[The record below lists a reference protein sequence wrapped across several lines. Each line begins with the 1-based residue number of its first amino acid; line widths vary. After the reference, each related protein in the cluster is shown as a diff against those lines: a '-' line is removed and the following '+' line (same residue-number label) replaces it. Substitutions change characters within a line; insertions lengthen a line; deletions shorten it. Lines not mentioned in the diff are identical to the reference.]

1 MRTWASWI
9 LLYFFWSG
17 KHKIQYP
24 KPSIAESLQVQQ
36 ILLPSL
42 HHVDIDYSD
51 YTRTTQGQ
59 PGTAWDNLSS
69 KAWPPPCPL
78 RAWAIE
84 ACDCF
89 LWNLAINRSQ
99 SISITLVNS
108 CWTHVE
114 LILKSC
120 YKVHCHAFY
129 TTVFQLLSCFL
140 LNFPVTSSLIS
151 SWKELEQLISW
162 SKCTTLTPLVS
173 EAFNLDSVRV
183 YLSCCRLGQAARFF
197 TIAFLQRA
205 KRVW

>member
-108 CWTHVE
+108 SWTHVE
-114 LILKSC
+114 LMLNSCWTHTKVMLQSSLPCLLHDSFSIVVMLPSQLSCDKFTHFILKGAWTA
-120 YKVHCHAFY
+120 Y
-129 TTVFQLLSCFL
+129 
-140 LNFPVTSSLIS
+140 I
-151 SWKELEQLISW
+151 LE
-162 SKCTTLTPLVS
+162 
-173 EAFNLDSVRV
+173 
-183 YLSCCRLGQAARFF
+183 
-197 TIAFLQRA
+197 
-205 KRVW
+205 